1 MCAIRRAALAGRGRT
16 AGGSGR
22 SARESPPERSEWG
35 EHEAGSKSRHWVDV
49 GRELRGV
56 CMDVLGI
63 ELFVIC
69 GGLVIP
75 TPVILNGGD
84 FFRFGSVYT

>member
-1 MCAIRRAALAGRGRT
+1 M
-16 AGGSGR
+16 
-22 SARESPPERSEWG
+22 
-35 EHEAGSKSRHWVDV
+35 DV

-56 CMDVLGI
+56 CMVVLGI

-75 TPVILNGGD
+75 TPVILNGGG

>member
-1 MCAIRRAALAGRGRT
+1 M
-16 AGGSGR
+16 
-22 SARESPPERSEWG
+22 
-35 EHEAGSKSRHWVDV
+35 DV

-56 CMDVLGI
+56 YVVVWGI

-84 FFRFGSVYT
+84 IYALPSLKEGNVCACVREFLNAINMECIAFINAPHGCATYQWST